1 MDYRAIT
8 IQTAIALIA
17 LSMFAGCSLLPDRSA
32 QQTELQAQRA
42 NAAADRAEKS
52 AQAAEKA
59 ARDAMAAADHAEKT
73 VHEDSKAIDADIARI
88 NYLIAMHDRELRRRR
103 KTKKHHHVK
112 HIAQGA
118 ASATKPVAKTPLPA
132 PVEEE

>member
-8 IQTAIALIA
+8 IQTAIVMAA
-17 LSMFAGCSLLPDRSA
+17 LSTFAAGCSLLSNRSA
-32 QQTELQAQRA
+32 QETQLQAKRA
-42 NAAADRAEKS
+42 DAAADRAEKS
-52 AQAAEKA
+52 AKAAEKA

-103 KTKKHHHVK
+103 KSRRHHRVK
-112 HIAQGA
+112 PA
-118 ASATKPVAKTPLPA
+118 AHATASGTEAAAKTPSRA
-132 PVEEE
+132 PDGR